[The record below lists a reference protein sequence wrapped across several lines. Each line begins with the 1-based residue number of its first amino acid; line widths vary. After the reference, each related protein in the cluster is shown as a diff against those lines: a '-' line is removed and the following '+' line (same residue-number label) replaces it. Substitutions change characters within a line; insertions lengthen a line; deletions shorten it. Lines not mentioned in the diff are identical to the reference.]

1 MECASRNLREV
12 FHLAFNEPS
21 QEALAVTGVPIERA
35 YEHFGRLLR
44 ARDTEMRRA
53 SATARKSHARGIRL
67 LKENLSPAQ
76 RTQFEECGSFDVI
89 GGKTGRRY
97 RIKTGCQMNVYRLS
111 KKGKPKCLLC
121 FIPEGNLVVGDV
133 MLAQKLAL
141 ELFESETLKVANSF
155 SPGDALFR

>member
-1 MECASRNLREV
+1 MECASRNLGEV
-12 FHLAFNEPS
+12 FHLAVNAPS
-21 QEALAVTGVPIERA
+21 QETPVHTGVSLESA
-35 YEHFGRLLR
+35 YEHFERLLR
-44 ARDTEMRRA
+44 AREAEMQRV
-53 SATARKSHARGIRL
+53 SAAARKSHARGIRL

-76 RTQFEECGSFDVI
+76 RTQYEESGSFDVI

-111 KKGKPKCLLC
+111 KKGKPKRLLC
-121 FIPEGNLVVGDV
+121 FVPAGNLVVGDV

-155 SPGDALFR
+155 SPGDPLFR